1 MEGQIT
7 LESQLSGDISVE
19 GSLSGSLSIA
29 AQLSGLV
36 DPGGSS
42 FPPYTG
48 DYDITP
54 QVDVDQVLPT
64 ANHRM
69 MQDLTV
75 ERIPIHEAHGPT
87 GGITITIGD

>member
-1 MEGQIT
+1 MEGKVI
-7 LESQLSGDISVE
+7 LESR
-19 GSLSGSLSIA
+19 LSGSLSIA

-54 QVDVDQVLPT
+54 QVDVDQILPT